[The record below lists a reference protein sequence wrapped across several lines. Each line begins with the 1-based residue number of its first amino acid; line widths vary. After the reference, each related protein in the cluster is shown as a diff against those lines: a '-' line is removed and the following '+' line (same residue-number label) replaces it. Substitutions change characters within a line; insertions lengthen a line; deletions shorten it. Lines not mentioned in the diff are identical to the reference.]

1 LTESRRSAIK
11 RNVGFRH
18 VIDAR
23 RLVIRTGWRLA
34 LSLSALAVVAVAV
47 SLMLLTLVSGPDER
61 PLIAAA
67 DGSIARPWA
76 ACARAVRQEL
86 PHTQGLELAGPT
98 LVRWESSGVGV
109 DLAGRAI
116 GGGLR
121 ATAFGCHAIRLGS
134 EWQVERLI
142 LAEP

>member
-1 LTESRRSAIK
+1 MIP
-11 RNVGFRH
+11 
-18 VIDAR
+18 
-23 RLVIRTGWRLA
+23 TGWRLL
-34 LSLSALAVVAVAV
+34 LSLSALAVVAVAA
-47 SLMLLTLVSGPDER
+47 SFILLWLVPDR
-61 PLIAAA
+61 DDSPLTADA

-86 PHTQGLELAGPT
+86 PHAQGLELAGPT
-98 LVRWESSGVGV
+98 MVRWESTGIGV
-109 DLAGRAI
+109 DLTGRAS

-121 ATAFGCHAIRLGS
+121 PTAFGCHAIRLGS

>member
-1 LTESRRSAIK
+1 
-11 RNVGFRH
+11 V
-18 VIDAR
+18 
-23 RLVIRTGWRLA
+23 
-34 LSLSALAVVAVAV
+34 LSLSALAIVAVAA
-47 SLMLLTLVSGPDER
+47 SFILLWLVPDRDE
-61 PLIAAA
+61 PSSSADT

-86 PHTQGLELAGPT
+86 PHAPGLELAGPT
-98 LVRWESSGVGV
+98 MVRWESSGIGV
-109 DLAGRAI
+109 DLAGRAS

-121 ATAFGCHAIRLGS
+121 PTAFGCHAIRLGT

>member
-1 LTESRRSAIK
+1 M
-11 RNVGFRH
+11 
-18 VIDAR
+18 
-23 RLVIRTGWRLA
+23 

-47 SLMLLTLVSGPDER
+47 TMMLLALVSDPDESS
-61 PLIAAA
+61 PIAEA

-86 PHTQGLELAGPT
+86 PQTQSLELAGPT
-98 LVRWESSGVGV
+98 MVRWESSGIGV

-121 ATAFGCHAIRLGS
+121 PTAFGCHAIRLGS

>member
-1 LTESRRSAIK
+1 
-11 RNVGFRH
+11 V
-18 VIDAR
+18 
-23 RLVIRTGWRLA
+23 

-47 SLMLLTLVSGPDER
+47 TMMLLALVSDPDESS
-61 PLIAAA
+61 PIAEA

-86 PHTQGLELAGPT
+86 PQTQSLELAGPT
-98 LVRWESSGVGV
+98 MVRWESSGIGV
-109 DLAGRAI
+109 DLAGRAV

-121 ATAFGCHAIRLGS
+121 PTAFGCHAIRLGS

>member
-1 LTESRRSAIK
+1 MIPR
-11 RNVGFRH
+11 
-18 VIDAR
+18 
-23 RLVIRTGWRLA
+23 GWRLT
-34 LSLSALAVVAVAV
+34 LSLSALAAVAAGA
-47 SLMLLTLVSGPDER
+47 SLVVLALAPDVDER
-61 PLIAAA
+61 ATADV

-86 PHTQGLELAGPT
+86 PHARGLELAGPT
-98 LVRWESSGVGV
+98 MARWESSGIGV
-109 DLAGRAI
+109 ELTGRAS

-121 ATAFGCHAIRLGS
+121 PTAFGCHAIRLGT

>member
-1 LTESRRSAIK
+1 M
-11 RNVGFRH
+11 
-18 VIDAR
+18 
-23 RLVIRTGWRLA
+23 IRTGWRLA
-34 LSLSALAVVAVAV
+34 LSLSALAVVAGAV
-47 SLMLLTLVSGPDER
+47 SLALLALVSDPDE
-61 PLIAAA
+61 PSLLAEA
-67 DGSIARPWA
+67 DGLVARPWA

-86 PHTQGLELAGPT
+86 PHTQSLELAGPT
-98 LVRWESSGVGV
+98 MVRWETSGIGV

-121 ATAFGCHAIRLGS
+121 PTAFGCHAIRLGS